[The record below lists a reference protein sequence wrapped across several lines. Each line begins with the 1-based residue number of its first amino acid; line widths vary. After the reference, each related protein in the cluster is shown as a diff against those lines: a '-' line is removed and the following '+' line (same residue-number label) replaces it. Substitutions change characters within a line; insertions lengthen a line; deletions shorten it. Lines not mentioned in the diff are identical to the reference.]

1 MVDEW
6 VEKLARKLPE
16 TTRYA
21 KQQLNWWR
29 DISWHET
36 VGHARDWLA
45 LSMLGDE
52 AQGAVRSFLDRS
64 KLDGAAGRSGSLLRP
79 VAAGDLDTLL
89 AIRNAPEV
97 IGTTNTGEPLPR
109 ERMAGQLERRLASWR
124 ERRLGSW
131 LILLDG
137 EPVGFVE
144 VAPIGE
150 GSGVDPDEIELGVV
164 VHPRHWGKGIAAE
177 AGLAGGR
184 ATSSGASGC
193 ERVYAGVDPTNEQ
206 SLRVV
211 AKAPGVRRVDD
222 EL

>member
-1 MVDEW
+1 ME
-6 VEKLARKLPE
+6 LR
-16 TTRYA
+16 T
-21 KQQLNWWR
+21 
-29 DISWHET
+29 
-36 VGHARDWLA
+36 
-45 LSMLGDE
+45 
-52 AQGAVRSFLDRS
+52 DR
-64 KLDGAAGRSGSLLRP
+64 LVLRP
-79 VAAGDLDTLL
+79 WAEGDLDTLL

-124 ERRLGSW
+124 DHRLGSW

-137 EPVGFVE
+137 DPVGFVE

-150 GSGVDPDEIELGVV
+150 GSGVDPDEIELGVI

-177 AGLAGGR
+177 AGLAVAR
-184 ATSSGASGC
+184 DLFERVGC
-193 ERVYAGVDPTNEQ
+193 ERIYAGVDPTNEK

-222 EL
+222 ELYELTAEALAAGS